1 MNPPVTVKIAGLA
14 ELQKALL
21 ELPLAVRGRPLNS
34 AVSKGA
40 RVVQASVKENARAT
54 RLTGNLEKNVVI
66 ARSRRG
72 TTMGRSEYAVLMK
85 RTKKQ
90 YANTRANRRSG
101 RAGKNYFTFGDA
113 YYWRFLEFGTKKM
126 ARRPLF
132 RDGFERSKQ
141 QALEAITRQLGI
153 AIENQVKKLRFKK

>member
-1 MNPPVTVKIAGLA
+1 MNPMVTIKIAGLA

-21 ELPLAVRGRPLNS
+21 ELPLAVRGRALNS

-66 ARSRRG
+66 ARSRKG
-72 TTMGRSEYAVLMK
+72 STLGRSEYAVLVK

-101 RAGKNYFTFGDA
+101 RAGKNYSTFGDA
-113 YYWRFLEFGTKKM
+113 FYWRFLEFGTKKM
-126 ARRPLF
+126 ARKPLF
-132 RDGFERSKQ
+132 RDGFEKSKGR
-141 QALEAITRQLGI
+141 AAEAITRQLGV